1 MFEIR
6 MVDWQVTAKTI
17 YCEAVDDEVT
27 IMVYKDWSTKCTGVQ
42 KYTESREEQ
51 VNLVRKSLK
60 LRRSLEC
67 EGNRC
72 TRLVEYRQQLQ
83 DEEAKKTRSI
93 PSPDTDNSEAETVAD
108 E

>member
-1 MFEIR
+1 MCIR
-6 MVDWQVTAKTI
+6 DS
-17 YCEAVDDEVT
+17 CEAVDDEVT

-83 DEEAKKTRSI
+83 DEEAKKNRSI
-93 PSPDTDNSEAETVAD
+93 PSPDTNNSEAETVAD